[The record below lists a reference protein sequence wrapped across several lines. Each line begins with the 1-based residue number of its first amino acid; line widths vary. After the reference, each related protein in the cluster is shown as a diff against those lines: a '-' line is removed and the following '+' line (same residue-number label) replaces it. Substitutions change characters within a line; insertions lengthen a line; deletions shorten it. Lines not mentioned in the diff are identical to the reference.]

1 MVIEEAILIKAGIGT
16 VWKIFTDLS
25 RWDTWN
31 SVARRTT
38 SRSGRMKEG
47 ERFAFCLRIFSVP
60 IPIELEVR
68 EVTPPETVV
77 WTADK
82 FGIFSRHEFLFQQVV
97 NGVLVT
103 SRETFRGLPLIFGG
117 VTFPESTVRKLT
129 VEMLK
134 DLKKAAE
141 KTENHDDNSTA
152 RYGDTSA

>member
-1 MVIEEAILIKAGIGT
+1 MVIEEAILIEAGNET
-16 VWKIFTDLS
+16 VWKTFTDLS
-25 RWDTWN
+25 SWDAWN

-38 SRSGRMKEG
+38 SRSGRMQAG

-60 IPIELEVR
+60 ILIELEVR

-77 WTADK
+77 WIADK
-82 FGIFSRHEFLFQQVV
+82 FGIFSRHEFQFQQIT

-103 SRETFRGLPLIFGG
+103 SRETFRGLPLLFGST
-117 VTFPESTVRKLT
+117 TFPESAVRKLT

-141 KTENHDDNSTA
+141 ITENHEDNSTA